1 MTAPSTSSH
10 VDEHMPWK
18 LDRGRSFGEM
28 GYLPGLDGLRAVAII
43 GVLLY
48 HAGIDWMPGG
58 FLGVDV
64 FFVISGFLIT
74 SLILEEYDRSGRVNF
89 TKFYLG
95 RARRLLPAVAVL
107 LIAVGLAVLI
117 VYQDALSAFREDALA
132 TVFYV
137 NNWWYIFVDQSYFES
152 VGRPP
157 LLKHLWSL
165 SVEEQF
171 YLIWPVFA
179 LLLMRSGGRPLVRRL
194 ALVLAI
200 ASTVWMAVLSI
211 RNGYPVD
218 ADPSRAYFGT
228 DSHSMGLLV
237 GAALATMWRPGRLST
252 QVPRGAQLVIT
263 GIGVASLAA
272 VIGFYLFVGEF
283 TPWLYRGGFLALAF
297 FTTALIAAVTHPASF
312 LGPALG
318 TGILRYIGRR
328 SYGIYLWHWPIFMV
342 TRPGIDV
349 EWSEPVTFV
358 VRIALTLVIAELSY
372 RLVEMPIRRGVLG
385 RASSAV
391 RSGGALGV
399 RAIGTLI
406 ATGIVTVVGAA
417 VAIAL
422 IMNPGDGR
430 DAIPPDVAEAMGIAD
445 GGPLELAIDDES
457 SDAQD
462 AADANATAGI
472 STESST
478 DPGVTN
484 NESTDSGEPVLSD
497 EEIRAANGPVSV
509 IGDSVVLGARSAI
522 KDAIPGAR
530 VDAKVSRMPGGFTGR
545 VKKLDRRDKLA
556 NVVVVH
562 PATNGVMN
570 AKILRGILDPLTDY
584 ERVVIVNASVPRSWE
599 KQNNKVIAKVTPDYP
614 NVVVADWKSASDG
627 RSDYFVSDGVHLTSS
642 GAAAFAE
649 VIREASGL

>member
-1 MTAPSTSSH
+1 
-10 VDEHMPWK
+10 MPWK
-18 LDRGRSFGEM
+18 LDRGRSLGEM

-95 RARRLLPAVAVL
+95 RARRLLPAVAVM

-171 YLIWPVFA
+171 YLIWPAFA

-252 QVPRGAQLVIT
+252 HIPRLAQLIIT

-372 RLVEMPIRRGVLG
+372 RLVEMPIRRGALG
-385 RASSAV
+385 RAWSAI
-391 RSGGALGV
+391 RSGGTLGV
-399 RAIGTLI
+399 RAIVTLI

-417 VAIAL
+417 VAIGL
-422 IMNPGDGR
+422 IMNPGNGR

-462 AADANATAGI
+462 AADAGANVGI
-472 STESST
+472 STESGTAPSIT
-478 DPGVTN
+478 SSQD
-484 NESTDSGEPVLSD
+484 TDSGEPVLSD

-545 VKKLDRRDKLA
+545 VKKLDRRVKLA

-562 PATNGVMN
+562 PATNGVIN

-614 NVVVADWKSASDG
+614 NVVVADWKSASNG
-627 RSDYFVSDGVHLTSS
+627 RSDYFVSDGVHLTGS

>member
-10 VDEHMPWK
+10 VDEPMPWK

-171 YLIWPVFA
+171 YLIWPAFA

-252 QVPRGAQLVIT
+252 QVPRGAQLIIT

-318 TGILRYIGRR
+318 TGVLRYIGRR

-349 EWSEPVTFV
+349 QWSEPVTFV

-385 RASSAV
+385 RAWSAV
-391 RSGGALGV
+391 RSGGAIGL

-462 AADANATAGI
+462 
-472 STESST
+472 
-478 DPGVTN
+478 
-484 NESTDSGEPVLSD
+484 
-497 EEIRAANGPVSV
+497 
-509 IGDSVVLGARSAI
+509 
-522 KDAIPGAR
+522 
-530 VDAKVSRMPGGFTGR
+530 
-545 VKKLDRRDKLA
+545 
-556 NVVVVH
+556 
-562 PATNGVMN
+562 
-570 AKILRGILDPLTDY
+570 
-584 ERVVIVNASVPRSWE
+584 
-599 KQNNKVIAKVTPDYP
+599 
-614 NVVVADWKSASDG
+614 
-627 RSDYFVSDGVHLTSS
+627 
-642 GAAAFAE
+642 
-649 VIREASGL
+649 